1 MKNVDIEL
9 IHRTLDGD
17 DSAFSEL
24 VKKYQKPVHALVWRK
39 IGDFHIAEEI
49 TQDTFLKAYQRLGT
63 LKKPQRFTG
72 WLYVIA
78 ANNCK
83 MWLRKKRLQTQPLE
97 ETDSAQ
103 LEKATYS
110 QYVTEEK
117 ERTIGEAKREV
128 VKQLL
133 ATLQESDRTV
143 ITLHYFSEMSA
154 AEIGAFLGVSVNTIK
169 SRLRRA
175 QQRLKQEEPIVKEAL
190 EHFQITPHL
199 TENIMREVSR
209 LKPIAPSGSKPL
221 VPVAVSA
228 ATAILIFLIMGVGS
242 QYLVR
247 FQRPYNIDAVSE
259 TTVEIIDAPIVLDTQ
274 AKPDLRNQAGRF
286 ETTGKSSASGPQLS
300 EPVTPGA
307 AQIEKETQPTAQ
319 QQWTQASGPEGAD
332 VLDLYASSTGDIYAP
347 SPVGMYKLAP
357 NASAWTLIN
366 TSIALRSEAQMAERD
381 GTLYLAATGEVF
393 ASTDSGENWQS
404 LGERPKGDTTG
415 LAATDDGLYLVLD
428 TQVFRSTDAGEQWIP
443 FGDTVE
449 DRLNFAIAVIE
460 NTVFIG
466 TNRGLYRIYA
476 GTWEKLPIETTNAIH
491 SLTVSKNNLYVG
503 TGPDFSQLKTPEGRV
518 GYMEQLMGADNAST
532 WEIFHSTDF
541 GDSWTEITPTSDSP
555 LMKISQGVKILAA
568 GETLLA
574 LGMMTNF
581 RSTDAGKTWTNLGF
595 NLDTDTFDMKAMMDS
610 MMISLAPAVTVDE
623 RTFIKAGILEP
634 TRSTDGGE
642 SWHPFTKGMINTRI
656 FNLVANKNALYTST
670 ITGVAKSL
678 DGGDSWEPL
687 RPNISEFTL
696 QSAENDPQFNP
707 LIFPKLSV
715 SGDVL
720 YAATHLTTENK
731 LRILRFS
738 ADDNMFMP
746 IQGTPTFAED
756 IRTQTQGTESPIASK
771 QDIIGDSAND
781 REKSD
786 DPTNVAQQTDVEN
799 QSELSQNGFTVSGNT
814 FYVEYKQRLFRWT
827 RGDPE
832 WTDTGLIDTTQ
843 PSDNPFDSS
852 LRMAVDNPFDNGFR
866 IAVSGETVYVGKR
879 DGHLLRSPDAG
890 NTWKDL
896 TPNLP
901 LRFEHFNEIVFA
913 GSTVYVATDTGILTS
928 MDGEHWQAIT
938 DKDGTHTVID
948 RIAVAGTTIYGAGD
962 KGVYQL
968 DNRNRWEQIS
978 PEVPDTVIALVVNSN
993 RLYIAT
999 EQRGMFHISLENE
1012 NN

>member
-1 MKNVDIEL
+1 MKNSDVEL
-9 IHRTLDGD
+9 VHRILDGD

-49 TQDTFLKAYQRLGT
+49 TQDTFLKAYQKLPT
-63 LKKPQRFTG
+63 LKKPQRFTS

-83 MWLRKKRLQTQPLE
+83 MWLRKKRLQTESLE
-97 ETDSAQ
+97 ETDSTL
-103 LEKATYS
+103 LEKASYS
-110 QYVTEEK
+110 RHVIEEN
-117 ERTIGEAKREV
+117 ERTTVEAKREV
-128 VKQLL
+128 VKRLL
-133 ATLQESDRTV
+133 ARLQESDRTV
-143 ITLHYFSEMSA
+143 ITLHYFGEMSA
-154 AEIGAFLGVSVNTIK
+154 ADISVFLGVSVNTIK

-175 QQRLKQEEPIVKEAL
+175 QQRLKQEEPLVREAL

-209 LKPIAPSGSKPL
+209 LKPVAPSGSKPL

-247 FQRPYNIDAVSE
+247 FQRPYNIDAQSE

-274 AKPDLRNQAGRF
+274 AKRDLRNQAGRF
-286 ETTGKSSASGPQLS
+286 ETPGKSSASGPQLS
-300 EPVTPGA
+300 EPVTLGA
-307 AQIEKETQPTAQ
+307 AQIEKEAQPSTQ
-319 QQWTQASGPEGAD
+319 QQWTQASGPEGAT
-332 VLDLYASSTGDIYAP
+332 VLDLYASTTGDIYAP
-347 SPVGMYKLAP
+347 SPIGMYRLAP

-460 NTVFIG
+460 STVFIG

-491 SLTVSKNNLYVG
+491 SLTGSKNHLYVG
-503 TGPDFSQLKTPEGRV
+503 TGPDFSQLKTPEGKA
-518 GYMEQLMGADNAST
+518 GYMEQLMGVDNAST

-541 GDSWTEITPTSDSP
+541 GDSWTDITPTSDSP
-555 LMKISQGVKILAA
+555 LTKISQGVKILAA

-595 NLDTDTFDMKAMMDS
+595 NLDTETFDMKAMMDS

-656 FNLVANKNALYTST
+656 FNLVADKNALYTST
-670 ITGVAKSL
+670 ITGVAKSI
-678 DGGDSWEPL
+678 DGGNSWEPL
-687 RPNISEFTL
+687 RPNISAFTL

-720 YAATHLTTENK
+720 YAATHLTTENT
-731 LRILRFS
+731 LPILRFS

-746 IQGTPTFAED
+746 IQGAPTFAED

-771 QDIIGDSAND
+771 QDIAGDSAND

-843 PSDNPFDSS
+843 PSDNPFD
-852 LRMAVDNPFDNGFR
+852 NGLR
-866 IAVSGETVYVGKR
+866 IAVSKETVYVGKR
-879 DGHLLRSPDAG
+879 DGHLLRSPDGG

-913 GSTVYVATDTGILTS
+913 GSTVYVATDTGVLTS

-938 DKDGTHTVID
+938 DKDGTHTIID
-948 RIAVAGTTIYGAGD
+948 RIAVAGMTVYGAGD

-999 EQRGMFHISLENE
+999 EQRGMFQISLENE